1 MNASRRADAVR
12 QRPGPPLAVTMG
24 EPAGIGGELSLRAW
38 QGRHDADLPCFLVID
53 DPGRL
58 QRLSR
63 SLDLGVAVVPI
74 EAPGEALEVF
84 GRGLPVL
91 ALGDPVTAEPGR
103 PSPATAAA
111 VLESISLATR
121 LTLGGETAAVVT
133 NPIHKKVLL
142 DAGFEHPGHT
152 EFLAELCGSPGK
164 AVMML
169 ATPGLRTVPVT
180 IHQPLAEVPASLTGA
195 LILETARTTVRG
207 LQQQFGIAH
216 PRLAVAGLNPHA
228 GEDGKLG
235 TEDGLVIA
243 PAVASLQ
250 AEGIDVFG
258 PVAAD
263 SLFHPAARRGYDA
276 ALCMYHDQALI
287 PVKTL
292 DFEHGVNVTLGLPI
306 VRTSP
311 DHGTALDIAGKGL
324 ASPVSL
330 LAAIALAGT
339 LAANKQT
346 GGTQGTTVYDHV

>member
-1 MNASRRADAVR
+1 
-12 QRPGPPLAVTMG
+12 MG

-38 QGRHDADLPCFLVID
+38 QARKDLKLPPFLVID
-53 DPGRL
+53 DPDRL
-58 QRLSR
+58 DALGR
-63 SLDLGVAVVPI
+63 SLDLNVPVVPI
-74 EAPGEALEVF
+74 EAAASASDAFE
-84 GRGLPVL
+84 RGLPVL
-91 ALGDPVTAEPGR
+91 PLDAAVKAEPGR
-103 PSPATAAA
+103 PSTATAGA
-111 VLESISLATR
+111 VLEAIRLATK
-121 LTLGGETAAVVT
+121 LTLNGDAAAMVT

-142 DAGFEHPGHT
+142 DAGFAHPGHT
-152 EFLAELCGSPGK
+152 EFLAELCGCPGMS
-164 AVMML
+164 VMML

-180 IHQPLAEVPASLTGA
+180 VHQPLAEVPATLTSA
-195 LILETARTTVRG
+195 LIVETARTAARG
-207 LQQQFGIAH
+207 LQQQFGIAR

-235 TEDGLVIA
+235 AEDGLVIA

-250 AEGIDVFG
+250 AEGIDAFG
-258 PVAAD
+258 PLAAD

-311 DHGTALDIAGKGL
+311 DHGTALDIAGKGH

-330 LAAIALAGT
+330 LAAITLAGT
-339 LAANKQT
+339 LAANKQA
-346 GGTQGTTVYDHV
+346 GGTEETAVYDHV

>member
-1 MNASRRADAVR
+1 MSFSEKAEKERHRPDA
-12 QRPGPPLAVTMG
+12 PLAVTMG

-38 QGRHDADLPCFLVID
+38 QARKDFDLPPFLVID

-58 QRLSR
+58 VALGQ
-63 SLDLGVAVVPI
+63 SLDMNVPVVPI
-74 EAPGEALEVF
+74 EAAASAFDAFET
-84 GRGLPVL
+84 GLPVL
-91 ALGDPVTAEPGR
+91 PLGAAVKTEPGR
-103 PSPATAAA
+103 PSPATAGA
-111 VLESISLATR
+111 VLEAIRLATS
-121 LTLGGETAAVVT
+121 LTLKGEASAVVT

-142 DAGFEHPGHT
+142 DAGFAHPGHT
-152 EFLAELCGSPGK
+152 EFLAELCGCPGMS
-164 AVMML
+164 VMML

-180 IHQPLAEVPASLTGA
+180 VHQPLAEVPSRLTSA
-195 LILETARTTVRG
+195 LIVETARTAARG
-207 LQQQFGIAH
+207 LQQQFGIAN

-235 TEDGLVIA
+235 SEDGLVIA
-243 PAVASLQ
+243 PAVARLQ

-263 SLFHPAARRGYDA
+263 SLFHPAARRRYDA

-346 GGTQGTTVYDHV
+346 SEVQGTAAYNHG